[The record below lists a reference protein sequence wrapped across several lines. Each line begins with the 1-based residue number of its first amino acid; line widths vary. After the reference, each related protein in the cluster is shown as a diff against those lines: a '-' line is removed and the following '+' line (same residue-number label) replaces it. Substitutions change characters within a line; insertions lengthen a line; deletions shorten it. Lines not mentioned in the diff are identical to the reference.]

1 MSNNDKF
8 LAVVIFALLTGVWVL
23 INGNEAR
30 ADTLT
35 TTQNLYDQA
44 LAEIE
49 KGNRIKGCRTLHQ
62 AFSHSSS
69 LDDNWE
75 TYNHIWNIGTVAC
88 NWTIRPDSVQTS
100 N

>member
-1 MSNNDKF
+1 MKP
-8 LAVVIFALLTGVWVL
+8 LKALLVILLVFIFVRNIITS
-23 INGNEAR
+23 AR

-88 NWTIRPDSVQTS
+88 NWTIRPDTVQTS

>member
-1 MSNNDKF
+1 MKPLKALLVILLVF
-8 LAVVIFALLTGVWVL
+8 IFARNIITS
-23 INGNEAR
+23 AR

-49 KGNRIKGCRTLHQ
+49 KGNRTKGCRTLHQ

-88 NWTIRPDSVQTS
+88 NWTIRPDTVQTS